1 MLSFRTGWR
10 AKQCY
15 LLDNL
20 KNRSRDTFKATFSS
34 VLAPKMYLKLI
45 TLTWYFA
52 NWRQKFQSHQPNSS
66 FYSRN
71 KCHKLNK
78 TQKIGVFLFLLIH
91 RWFVSH
97 YTQIEPRLPIFQVMW
112 TLKSSKKTIIC
123 GTARTIFIRF
133 EISFQCSI
141 YSKNF
146 QKLFCLWCSSY
157 DFRT

>member
-1 MLSFRTGWR
+1 
-10 AKQCY
+10 
-15 LLDNL
+15 
-20 KNRSRDTFKATFSS
+20 
-34 VLAPKMYLKLI
+34 MYLKLMT
-45 TLTWYFA
+45 TLTQYFA

-97 YTQIEPRLPIFQVMW
+97 YTQVEPRLPIFQVTW

-123 GTARTIFIRF
+123 GTARTAFIRF

-146 QKLFCLWCSSY
+146 QKLFCLCCSPY
-157 DFRT
+157 KMTLEPKGFKGFRDKNNL